1 MNWPGIRTM
10 AAPATLDSFDVLLNA
25 AAVIKASGFD
35 GTPVAILS
43 PMTELAF
50 NALKD
55 TQGNP
60 LTRPEGLPR
69 ILISDQLPT
78 SGTAPAIVA
87 DSVVFAP
94 SAAAVVRRRDA
105 TIDVDRTGTYF
116 QNDSAGVRIRAR
128 LDLVVGRPTGVV
140 KITGLPAAVPTE
152 ASAARTKRSS

>member
-25 AAVIKASGFD
+25 AALIRSSGFD

-50 NALKD
+50 NRLKD
-55 TQGNP
+55 TQLNP

-69 ILISDQLPT
+69 VLVSDQLAVT
-78 SGTAPAIVA
+78 GTPAVA
-87 DSVVFAP
+87 DAVVFAP
-94 SAAAVVRRRDA
+94 ASSAVVRRRDA
-105 TIDVDRTGTYF
+105 VIDVDRTGTYF

-140 KITGLPAAVPTE
+140 KITGLPAVVPTE
-152 ASAARTKRSS
+152 AEAARTKRSS